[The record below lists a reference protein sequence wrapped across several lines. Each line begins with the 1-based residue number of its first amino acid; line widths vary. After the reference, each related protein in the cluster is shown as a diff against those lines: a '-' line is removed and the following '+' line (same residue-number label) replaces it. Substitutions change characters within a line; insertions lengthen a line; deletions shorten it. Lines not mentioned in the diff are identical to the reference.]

1 MTNCRICEKSIAPFM
16 SFGKMP
22 IANGFLT
29 PDAYDSEYFFELAVG
44 FCSHCQMV
52 QLIEQPDRT
61 KMFHDQ
67 YAYYSSTSKRM
78 VEHFQKMVTDIFVRY
93 QFSDDPFIVE
103 IGSNDGI
110 LLQNIA
116 QKNIDHLGVEPSKNV
131 AQVAQEKG
139 IQTINEFFDLE
150 VAKNIATKH
159 GQADIIFAANVMCHI
174 PDIHS
179 VVSGIKYLLK
189 PKGVFVFEDPYLP
202 DIIDKISYDQ
212 IYDEHVFYF
221 SLTSLSHVF
230 NLYDLEI
237 IHVIPQDVHGGSMRY
252 VVAHKNAYE
261 LSKAV
266 VQQKQLEHKKAIHRA
281 STFEQLRQN
290 IDRSKTQLMNLL
302 NDLQKQ
308 KKRVIGYGA
317 TSKSTTVINYCG
329 ISSLHIEFIS
339 DTTPIKQGKFTPGG
353 HIPVKPY
360 QDFSKDYPDYA
371 LLFAWNHKAEIM
383 ANEEAF
389 SNTGG
394 KWIVYVPSIQVF

>member
-1 MTNCRICEKSIAPFM
+1 MISCRICETYIAPFM

-29 PDAYDSEYFFELAVG
+29 PDTYDSEYFFELAVG
-44 FCSHCQMV
+44 YCSNCQMV

-67 YAYYSSTSKRM
+67 YAYYSSISKRM
-78 VEHFQKMVTDIFVRY
+78 REHFQKMVADIFARY
-93 QFSDDPFIVE
+93 PVSDNPFIVE

-116 QKNIDHLGVEPSKNV
+116 QKNMHHLGVEPSKNV
-131 AQVAQEKG
+131 AQVAQDKG
-139 IQTINEFFDLE
+139 IQTINEFFDRH
-150 VAKNIATKH
+150 VAQNIASKH

-189 PKGVFVFEDPYLP
+189 PKGIFVFEDPYLP

-221 SLTSLSHVF
+221 SLTSLSHIF

-252 VVAHKNAYE
+252 VVAQKNAYR
-261 LSKAV
+261 LSEALV
-266 VQQKQLEHKKAIHRA
+266 HQKQIEDQKKLNHA

-290 IDRSKTQLMNLL
+290 INGSKLQLMALL

-308 KKRVIGYGA
+308 TKRVIGYGA

-329 ISSLHIEFIS
+329 INSHHIEFIS

-353 HIPVKPY
+353 HIPVRPY
-360 QDFSKDYPDYA
+360 QAFSNNYPDYA

-383 ANEEAF
+383 ANEDAF
-389 SNTGG
+389 SNSGG
-394 KWIVYVPSIQVF
+394 KWIVYVPSIQIF